1 MHPLLLEVLL
11 PVAKVGEY
19 RTSAIDVVAWVLL
32 LNSLDGPSTSRRPSR
47 QRGSDSCSIV
57 AAVATSEGGSG
68 WIFLARM
75 PLPSFLRDDDD
86 DDDDDDIRRPS
97 FSILSWNILL
107 PNSRDNWWCH
117 KQYTSNVDMS
127 KRTWSHRRGLIRERI
142 AAAEADVVCI
152 QEVDSTTTSTS
163 CWAWGTITSC
173 TKSSSSGVPPY
184 RGRSSSW
191 TGRRTRI
198 GRWSLRWSGGA
209 GGGGGA
215 RGVLPTTR

>member
-1 MHPLLLEVLL
+1 
-11 PVAKVGEY
+11 
-19 RTSAIDVVAWVLL
+19 
-32 LNSLDGPSTSRRPSR
+32 
-47 QRGSDSCSIV
+47 
-57 AAVATSEGGSG
+57 
-68 WIFLARM
+68 M

-86 DDDDDDIRRPS
+86 DDDDDDDIRRLS

-117 KQYTSNVDMS
+117 KQYASNVDMS

-163 CWAWGTITSC
+163 CWTWGTITFC
-173 TKSSSSGVPPY
+173 TNSSASGAPPSTG
-184 RGRSSSW
+184 GRSSSL

-209 GGGGGA
+209 GGGGGHEGYC
-215 RGVLPTTR
+215 RRRDD